1 MRWPSGCGLTVLSN
15 VDVFLVFKLLSALT
29 QPLAWVVLL
38 LLLSLCLFRTRPVGA
53 RRALI
58 AALALLL
65 AVGWQPLP
73 DALLRQLENRTQV
86 PAGSLQP
93 YAGIVLLGGAIEPPH
108 MSEGRDQVSLNEA
121 AERMTVPVA
130 LMRQYP
136 HLVLLF
142 TGGESGLLVEG
153 TSAATSAQRFFRSLG
168 IEDQRVIYE
177 TAARTTYENAVLSA
191 AMPGVDTARPWLL
204 VTSAWH
210 MPRALATFRT
220 AGWNVTPYPVD
231 YLTGTRTRWS
241 EYSLA
246 TGALRWQT
254 ALHEYFGWLA
264 YAIAGRAGP

>member
-1 MRWPSGCGLTVLSN
+1 MFYAS
-15 VDVFLVFKLLSALT
+15 KLLSALT
-29 QPLAWVVLL
+29 QPLAWVLL
-38 LLLSLCLFRTRPVGA
+38 LLLVALFMFRRRPVGA
-53 RRALI
+53 RRALT
-58 AALALLL
+58 AALTVLLV
-65 AVGWQPLP
+65 VGWLPLP
-73 DALLRQLENRTQV
+73 NVLLRQFENRTQV
-86 PAGSLQP
+86 PGGSLQP

-108 MSEGRDQVSLNEA
+108 LTEGRGQISLNEA

-136 HLVLLF
+136 HLELLF

-168 IEDQRVIYE
+168 VGDQRVIYE
-177 TAARTTYENAVLSA
+177 SAARTTYENAVLSA
-191 AMPGVDTARPWLL
+191 AMPGVDKARPWLL

-210 MPRALATFRT
+210 MPRALATFRA

-246 TGALRWQT
+246 TGARRWQI

-264 YAIAGRAGP
+264 YWVAGRAGP